1 MRGLL
6 ELDVSRETL
15 DALKYFED
23 LVVLWNPVINLISNI
38 SVSDLWSRHIVDSAQ
53 LFLFTLPDEGL
64 WLDVGSGGGFPG
76 IVVSIVAKE
85 LAPSLRVVLVESDN
99 RKCVFLRTVIRELGL
114 SVRVIND
121 RIENVKLDN
130 VVYLSA
136 RALRNLNS
144 LLFIVENNVSRETV
158 CVFPKGRSYKKE
170 LVDSQKNW
178 KFDFNLIDSNTS
190 DDSKVIVL
198 KGLERVN
205 CG

>member
-1 MRGLL
+1 L

-23 LVVLWNPVINLISNI
+23 LVVLWNPAINLISNS
-38 SVSDLWSRHIVDSAQ
+38 SVSDLWIRHIIDSAQ

-76 IVVSIVAKE
+76 IVVSIIARE

-114 SVRVIND
+114 SVKVIND
-121 RIENVKLDN
+121 RIENVKLDD

-144 LLFIVENNVSRETV
+144 LLFILENNVSRETV

-170 LVDSQKNW
+170 LVESQKNW

-190 DDSKVIVL
+190 EDSKVIVL
-198 KGLERVN
+198 KGLERVS
-205 CG
+205 

>member
-15 DALKYFED
+15 DALKCFED
-23 LVVLWNPVINLISNI
+23 LVVLWNPAINLISNSSI
-38 SVSDLWSRHIVDSAQ
+38 SDLWSRHIIDSAQ

-114 SVRVIND
+114 SVKVIND
-121 RIENVKLDN
+121 RIENVKLDD

-170 LVDSQKNW
+170 LVESQKNW

-190 DDSKVIVL
+190 EDSKVIVL
-198 KGLERVN
+198 KGLERVS
-205 CG
+205 

>member
-23 LVVLWNPVINLISNI
+23 LVVLWNPAINLISNS

-76 IVVSIVAKE
+76 IVVSIIARE
-85 LAPSLRVVLVESDN
+85 LAPSLRVALVESDK
-99 RKCVFLRTVIRELGL
+99 RKCVFLRTVVRELGL
-114 SVRVIND
+114 SVKVIND
-121 RIENVKLDN
+121 RIENVKLDD

-170 LVDSQKNW
+170 LVESQKNW
-178 KFDFNLIDSNTS
+178 KFDLNLIDSNTS
-190 DDSKVIVL
+190 EDSKVIVL
-198 KGLERVN
+198 KGLERVS
-205 CG
+205 

>member
-15 DALKYFED
+15 DALKYFKD
-23 LVVLWNPVINLISNI
+23 LVVLWNPAINLISNS

-114 SVRVIND
+114 SVKVIND
-121 RIENVKLDN
+121 RIENVKLDD

-136 RALRNLNS
+136 RALRNLNG

-170 LVDSQKNW
+170 LVESQKNW
-178 KFDFNLIDSNTS
+178 KFDYNLIDSNTS
-190 DDSKVIVL
+190 EDSKVIVL
-198 KGLERVN
+198 KGLERVR
-205 CG
+205 

>member
-1 MRGLL
+1 MRGLP

-15 DALKYFED
+15 GALKHFED
-23 LVVLWNPVINLISNI
+23 LVVLWNPSINLISNS

-53 LFLFTLPDEGL
+53 LFLFTLPDEGV

-76 IVVSIVAKE
+76 IVVSIIAKE
-85 LAPSLRVVLVESDN
+85 LAPGLRVVLVESDK

-114 SVRVIND
+114 SVKVIND
-121 RIENVKLDN
+121 RIENVKFDD

-170 LVDSQKNW
+170 LVESHKNW
-178 KFDFNLIDSNTS
+178 KFDLNLIDSNTS
-190 DDSKVIVL
+190 EDSKVIVL

-205 CG
+205 

>member
-23 LVVLWNPVINLISNI
+23 LVVLWNPAINLISNS

-114 SVRVIND
+114 SVKVIND
-121 RIENVKLDN
+121 RIENVKLDD

-170 LVDSQKNW
+170 LVESQKNW
-178 KFDFNLIDSNTS
+178 KFDFHLVDSNTS
-190 DDSKVIVL
+190 EDSKVIVL
-198 KGLERVN
+198 KGLERVR
-205 CG
+205 

>member
-1 MRGLL
+1 LRGLL

-15 DALKYFED
+15 DALKCFED
-23 LVVLWNPVINLISNI
+23 LVVLWNPAINLISNS

-76 IVVSIVAKE
+76 IVVSIIAKE
-85 LAPSLRVVLVESDN
+85 LAPSLRVVLVESDK

-114 SVRVIND
+114 SVKVIND
-121 RIENVKLDN
+121 RIENVKLDD

-170 LVDSQKNW
+170 LVESQKNW

-190 DDSKVIVL
+190 EDSKVIVL
-198 KGLERVN
+198 KGLERVS
-205 CG
+205 

>member
-23 LVVLWNPVINLISNI
+23 LVVLWNPAINLISNS

-76 IVVSIVAKE
+76 IVVSIIARE

-114 SVRVIND
+114 SVKVIND
-121 RIENVKLDN
+121 RIENVKLDD

-170 LVDSQKNW
+170 LVESQKNW

-190 DDSKVIVL
+190 EDSKVIVL
-198 KGLERVN
+198 KGLERVS
-205 CG
+205 

>member
-23 LVVLWNPVINLISNI
+23 LVVLWNPAINLISNS

-114 SVRVIND
+114 SVKVIND
-121 RIENVKLDN
+121 RIENVKLDD

-144 LLFIVENNVSRETV
+144 LLFMVENNVSRETV

-170 LVDSQKNW
+170 LVESQKNW

-190 DDSKVIVL
+190 EDSKVIVL
-198 KGLERVN
+198 KGLERVS
-205 CG
+205 

>member
-23 LVVLWNPVINLISNI
+23 LVVLWNPAINLISNS

-99 RKCVFLRTVIRELGL
+99 RKCVFLRTVIRQLGL
-114 SVRVIND
+114 SVKVIND
-121 RIENVKLDN
+121 RIENVKRDD

-136 RALRNLNS
+136 RALLNLNS

-170 LVDSQKNW
+170 LVESQKNW
-178 KFDFNLIDSNTS
+178 KFDFSLIDSNTS
-190 DDSKVIVL
+190 EDSKVIVL
-198 KGLERVN
+198 KGLERVR
-205 CG
+205 

>member
-1 MRGLL
+1 MRGLP

-15 DALKYFED
+15 GALERFED
-23 LVVLWNPVINLISNI
+23 LVVLWNPSVNLISNNSI
-38 SVSDLWSRHIVDSAQ
+38 SDLWSRHIVDSAQ
-53 LFLFTLPDEGL
+53 LFLFTLPDEGV

-76 IVVSIVAKE
+76 IVVSIIAKE
-85 LAPSLRVVLVESDN
+85 LAPGLRVVLVESDK

-114 SVRVIND
+114 SVKVIND
-121 RIENVKLDN
+121 RIENVKFDE

-170 LVDSQKNW
+170 LVESHKNW
-178 KFDFNLIDSNTS
+178 KFDLNLIDSITS
-190 DDSKVIVL
+190 EDSKVIVL
-198 KGLERVN
+198 RGLERVN
-205 CG
+205 

>member
-23 LVVLWNPVINLISNI
+23 LVVLWNPAINLISNS
-38 SVSDLWSRHIVDSAQ
+38 SVSDLWSRHIIDSAQ

-76 IVVSIVAKE
+76 IVVSIIAKE

-114 SVRVIND
+114 SVKVIND
-121 RIENVKLDN
+121 RIENVKLDG

-170 LVDSQKNW
+170 LVESQKNW

-190 DDSKVIVL
+190 EDSKVIVL
-198 KGLERVN
+198 KGLERVS
-205 CG
+205 

>member
-23 LVVLWNPVINLISNI
+23 LVVLWNPAINLISNS
-38 SVSDLWSRHIVDSAQ
+38 SVSDLWSRHIIDSAQ

-76 IVVSIVAKE
+76 IVVSIIAKE

-114 SVRVIND
+114 SVKVIND
-121 RIENVKLDN
+121 RIENVKLDG

-170 LVDSQKNW
+170 LVESQKNW

-190 DDSKVIVL
+190 EDSKVIVL
-198 KGLERVN
+198 KGLERVR
-205 CG
+205 

>member
-23 LVVLWNPVINLISNI
+23 LVVLWNPAINLISNS

-114 SVRVIND
+114 SVKVIND
-121 RIENVKLDN
+121 RIENVKLDD

-170 LVDSQKNW
+170 LVESQKNW
-178 KFDFNLIDSNTS
+178 KFDFSLIDSNTS
-190 DDSKVIVL
+190 EDSKVIVL
-198 KGLERVN
+198 KGLERVR
-205 CG
+205 

>member
-1 MRGLL
+1 LRGLL

-23 LVVLWNPVINLISNI
+23 LVVLWNPAINLISNS

-99 RKCVFLRTVIRELGL
+99 RKCVFLRTVIRGLGL
-114 SVRVIND
+114 SVKVIND
-121 RIENVKLDN
+121 RIENVKLDD

-170 LVDSQKNW
+170 LVESQKNW
-178 KFDFNLIDSNTS
+178 KFDFNLVDSNTS
-190 DDSKVIVL
+190 EDSKVIVL
-198 KGLERVN
+198 KGLERVK
-205 CG
+205 

>member
-23 LVVLWNPVINLISNI
+23 LVVLWNPAINLISNS

-99 RKCVFLRTVIRELGL
+99 RKCVFLRTVVRELGL
-114 SVRVIND
+114 SVKVIND
-121 RIENVKLDN
+121 RIENVKLDD

-170 LVDSQKNW
+170 LVESQKNW

-190 DDSKVIVL
+190 EDSKVIVL
-198 KGLERVN
+198 KGLERVS
-205 CG
+205 

>member
-23 LVVLWNPVINLISNI
+23 LVVLWNPAINLISNS

-99 RKCVFLRTVIRELGL
+99 RKCVFLRTVVRELGL
-114 SVRVIND
+114 SVKVIND
-121 RIENVKLDN
+121 RIENVKLDD

-144 LLFIVENNVSRETV
+144 LLFMVENNVSRETV

-170 LVDSQKNW
+170 LVESQKNW

-190 DDSKVIVL
+190 EDSKVIVL
-198 KGLERVN
+198 KGLERVS
-205 CG
+205 

>member
-1 MRGLL
+1 LRGLL

-23 LVVLWNPVINLISNI
+23 LVVLWNPAINLISNS

-114 SVRVIND
+114 SVKVIND
-121 RIENVKLDN
+121 RIENVKLDD

-170 LVDSQKNW
+170 LVESQKNW

-190 DDSKVIVL
+190 EDSKVIVL
-198 KGLERVN
+198 KGLERVR
-205 CG
+205 

>member
-23 LVVLWNPVINLISNI
+23 LVVLWNPAINLISNS

-114 SVRVIND
+114 SVKVIND
-121 RIENVKLDN
+121 RIENVKLDD

-170 LVDSQKNW
+170 LVESQKNW

-190 DDSKVIVL
+190 EDSKVIVL
-198 KGLERVN
+198 KGLERVS
-205 CG
+205 

>member
-1 MRGLL
+1 LRGLL

-23 LVVLWNPVINLISNI
+23 LVVLWNPAINLISNS

-76 IVVSIVAKE
+76 IVVSIIAKE

-114 SVRVIND
+114 SVKVIND
-121 RIENVKLDN
+121 RIENVKLDD

-170 LVDSQKNW
+170 LVESQKNW

-190 DDSKVIVL
+190 EDSKVIVL
-198 KGLERVN
+198 KGLERVS
-205 CG
+205 

>member
-23 LVVLWNPVINLISNI
+23 LVVLWNPAINLISNS

-114 SVRVIND
+114 SVKVIND
-121 RIENVKLDN
+121 RIENVKLDD

-170 LVDSQKNW
+170 LVESQKNW

-190 DDSKVIVL
+190 EDSKVIVL
-198 KGLERVN
+198 KGLERVR
-205 CG
+205 

>member
-23 LVVLWNPVINLISNI
+23 LVVLWNPAINLISNS
-38 SVSDLWSRHIVDSAQ
+38 SVSDLWSRHIIDSAQ

-76 IVVSIVAKE
+76 IVVSIIARE
-85 LAPSLRVVLVESDN
+85 LAPSLRVALVESDK
-99 RKCVFLRTVIRELGL
+99 RKCVFLRTVVRELGL
-114 SVRVIND
+114 SVKVIND
-121 RIENVKLDN
+121 RIENVKLDD

-170 LVDSQKNW
+170 LVESQKNW
-178 KFDFNLIDSNTS
+178 KFDLNLIDSNTS
-190 DDSKVIVL
+190 EDSKVIVL
-198 KGLERVN
+198 KGLERVS
-205 CG
+205 

>member
-23 LVVLWNPVINLISNI
+23 LVVLWNPAINLISNS

-114 SVRVIND
+114 SVKVIND

-158 CVFPKGRSYKKE
+158 CVFPKGRSYKRE
-170 LVDSQKNW
+170 LVESQKNW

-190 DDSKVIVL
+190 EDSKVIVL
-198 KGLERVN
+198 KGLERVS
-205 CG
+205 